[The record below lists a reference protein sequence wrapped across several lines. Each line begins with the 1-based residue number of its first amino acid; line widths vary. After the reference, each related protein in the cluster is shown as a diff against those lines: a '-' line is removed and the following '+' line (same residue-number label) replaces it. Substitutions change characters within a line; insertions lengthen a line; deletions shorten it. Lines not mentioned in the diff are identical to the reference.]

1 MRPCILRGAME
12 IPVEHV
18 DIRKVRK
25 QLTFTYAPMGEAAV
39 EVAGYTLDGD
49 YICVPRQYGLQL
61 CNQLQLP
68 WVDETSEGFPATPPK
83 APSPREYQ
91 ESVLDLIEGKFESF
105 YDVLFRAHTGWGKTI
120 GSLIVAFRL
129 GRTMLIVVDQDNLKD
144 QWLDVLQAMFGL
156 QLSDIG
162 IIQGDRCDYAGKP
175 VSIAMVQTL
184 TQRDYPEEFYAY
196 FGTLIGDEVHTLGA
210 PTFSRILLQFPAM
223 YRLFVSAT
231 PKRGDGLQKAL
242 DYNCGPVRVAAD
254 KKHKESSV
262 YIRRNPTVYS
272 FYGNVSPKVG
282 RIISEVAE
290 DGARN
295 LLIAESALWLWESG
309 RDTLVLSDRVEHL
322 QHIQSML
329 IYMGVPEEEIG
340 LYTGYE
346 PVWVFAKDPTPD
358 RRPRDLHRWKE
369 EDGSIAFAPYSPVA
383 MVQKQKK
390 VPKAKF
396 ARILE
401 TCSFVLATYGKF
413 QKGVD
418 LARLAGGVDA
428 TPRAKAEQA
437 QGRILRELL
446 GKHKPIWV
454 TVVDDNSYRLLHTFS
469 GRIGEYLKSNSRLYE
484 WDGQEETTEWNVK
497 ELRDEVSQRVTDLKK
512 MEIREGPSG
521 DYVLVPPSVKTKEK
535 REEMRKRIEKV
546 SARSQASSTSAGANV
561 RLTRTRSVK
570 RG

>member
-1 MRPCILRGAME
+1 ME

-18 DIRKVRK
+18 NLRQIRS
-25 QLTFTYAPMGEAAV
+25 QLTYKYQPMGEPVAV
-39 EVAGYTLDGD
+39 QVAGYVLRGD
-49 YICVPRQYGLQL
+49 YICVPRQYGLKL
-61 CNQLQLP
+61 CSQLQLR
-68 WVDETSEGFPATPPK
+68 WTDATSEGLPMESPKQPTPRP
-83 APSPREYQ
+83 YQ
-91 ESVLDLIEGKFESF
+91 EPVLNAIEAKFDDF

-129 GRTMLIVVDQDNLKD
+129 GRTTLIVVDQDNLKE
-144 QWLDVLQAMFGL
+144 QWLEVLQEMFGL
-156 QLSDIG
+156 ALEDIG
-162 IIQGDRCDYAGKP
+162 IIQGNRCDYEGKP

-184 TQRDYPEEFYAY
+184 TQRKYPEAFYAY

-210 PTFSRILLQFPAM
+210 PTFSQILLQFPAM

-242 DYNCGPVRVAAD
+242 EHNCGPVRVAAD

-272 FYGNVSPKVG
+272 FYGNISPKVG

-295 LLIAESALWLWESG
+295 LMIAESALWLWESG

-322 QHIQSML
+322 QHLQSML
-329 IYMGVPEEEIG
+329 IYMGVPAEEIG

-346 PVWVFAKDPTPD
+346 PVWIFGKDPTPD
-358 RRPRDLHRWKE
+358 KRPADLHRWRE
-369 EDGSIAFAPYSPVA
+369 EDGKMAFAPYSPVA
-383 MVQKQKK
+383 MVQKDKK

-396 ARILE
+396 EQILAKC
-401 TCSFVLATYGKF
+401 TIVLATYGKF

-446 GKHKPIWV
+446 GKLKPIWV
-454 TVVDDNSYRLLHTFS
+454 TVVDDNNYRLVHTFT

-484 WDGQEETTEWNVK
+484 WDGQEGITEWNAS
-497 ELRDEVSQRVTDLKK
+497 ELRRESTQRVADLKK
-512 MEIREGPSG
+512 MEIRESSSG
-521 DYVLVPPSVKTKEK
+521 GYELAPPSVKAKEK
-535 REEMRKRIEKV
+535 REEMRRRIEKV
-546 SARSQASSTSAGANV
+546 SARNQASSPNGDGSA

-570 RG
+570 RA

>member
-1 MRPCILRGAME
+1 ME

-18 DIRKVRK
+18 NLRQVRS
-25 QLTFTYAPMGEAAV
+25 QLTYKYQPMGEPKAL
-39 EVAGYTLDGD
+39 EVPGYVLRGD
-49 YICVPRQYGLQL
+49 YICVPRQYGLKL

-68 WVDETSEGFPATPPK
+68 WTDETSEGHPIT
-83 APSPREYQ
+83 APTAPEPRPYQ
-91 ESVLDLIEGKFESF
+91 APVLSAIEAKFDDF

-129 GRTMLIVVDQDNLKD
+129 GRTLLIVVDQDNLKE
-144 QWLDVLQAMFGL
+144 QWLEVLQGMFGL
-156 QLSDIG
+156 SADDIG
-162 IIQGDRCDYAGKP
+162 IIQGSRCDYEGKP

-184 TQRDYPEEFYAY
+184 TQRKYPKAFYEY

-223 YRLFVSAT
+223 FRLFVSAT

-242 DYNCGPVRVAAD
+242 EHNCGPVRVAAD

-272 FYGNVSPKVG
+272 FYGNISPKVG

-295 LLIAESALWLWESG
+295 LMIAESALWLWESG

-322 QHIQSML
+322 QHLKSML

-346 PVWVFAKDPTPD
+346 PVWVFGKDPTPEK
-358 RRPRDLHRWKE
+358 RPRDLHRWRDD
-369 EDGSIAFAPYSPVA
+369 DGTMQFAPYSPVA
-383 MVQKQKK
+383 MLQKDKK

-396 ARILE
+396 EQILA
-401 TCSFVLATYGKF
+401 TCTIVLATYGKF

-418 LARLAGGVDA
+418 LARLAAGVDA

-446 GKHKPIWV
+446 GKLKPIWV
-454 TVVDDNSYRLLHTFS
+454 TVVDDNSYRLLHTFT

-484 WDGQEETTEWNVK
+484 WDGQEGITEWNAH
-497 ELRDEVSQRVTDLKK
+497 ELRSETSRRVADLKK
-512 MEIREGPSG
+512 MEIRESPSG
-521 DYVLVPPSVKTKEK
+521 GYELVPPSVKAKEK
-535 REEMRKRIEKV
+535 HEEMRERIAKV
-546 SARSQASSTSAGANV
+546 SARSRASSPSGGGSG
-561 RLTRTRSVK
+561 RLTRTRSA
-570 RG
+570 RPA

>member
-1 MRPCILRGAME
+1 ME
-12 IPVEHV
+12 IPVEH
-18 DIRKVRK
+18 INLRKVKK
-25 QLTFTYAPMGEAAV
+25 QLTFAYKPMGAEAAV
-39 EVAGYTLDGD
+39 EVAGYVLSGD
-49 YICVPRQYGLQL
+49 YLCVPRQYGLQL
-61 CNQLQLP
+61 CNQLQLT
-68 WVDETSEGFPATPPK
+68 WVDETSEGFPIDTPK
-83 APSPREYQ
+83 APTPRPYQ
-91 ESVLDLIEGKFESF
+91 EPVLDGITEKFESF

-120 GSLIVAFRL
+120 GSLIVALRL
-129 GRTMLIVVDQDNLKD
+129 GRTLLIVVDQDNLKE
-144 QWLDVLQAMFGL
+144 QWLDVLQKMFGL
-156 QLSDIG
+156 GLEDIG

-184 TQRDYPEEFYAY
+184 TQRDYPAKFYEY

-262 YIRRNPTVYS
+262 YIRRSPTVYS

-295 LLIAESALWLWESG
+295 LTIAESALWLWESG

-329 IYMGVPEEEIG
+329 IYLGVPEEEIG

-346 PVWVFAKDPTPD
+346 PVWAFTKDPTPD
-358 RRPRDLHRWKE
+358 KRPHGLHRWRA
-369 EDGSIAFAPYSPVA
+369 EDGTMEFAPYTPVA

-396 ARILE
+396 ERILA

-484 WDGQEETTEWNVK
+484 WDGQEEITEWNVQK
-497 ELRDEVSQRVTDLKK
+497 LRGAVAQRVTDLKK

-521 DYVLVPPSVKTKEK
+521 DYVLVPPSVKTKE
-535 REEMRKRIEKV
+535 RHDEMKKRIAKV
-546 SARSQASSTSAGANV
+546 SERNQASSPSVGASA
-561 RLTRTRSVK
+561 RLTRTRSAK